1 MSDGPNDRLA
11 EIRRRIEALNAEK
24 RALANPR
31 AVRVPR
37 MVPKRTIDDIA
48 DERLRLDN
56 ERAWLERD
64 RAGPAAQDEEP
75 TP

>member
-1 MSDGPNDRLA
+1 MPDNPQNRLA
-11 EIRRRIEALNAEK
+11 EIRRRIAKLDAEE

-37 MVPKRTIDDIA
+37 MVPERDIDAIA
-48 DERLRLDN
+48 DERMRLDN
-56 ERAWLERD
+56 ERVWLERD
-64 RAGPAAQDEEP
+64 RAGPAVTDEES